1 MVSLG
6 DGTDD
11 SCLSL
16 TGEKVTWT
24 RNQAAIYV
32 STSLALLGVSVSS
45 AYRWHTHWLAFKR
58 LPCQFPRRMRLH
70 SNKASAAW
78 PQEDLRKLKTV
89 IDANPVYYVD
99 ELAAAMT
106 IELGRNI
113 TYTSVYRALTS
124 TTYNLGYSR
133 KVVDEKASQ
142 AVDQERKDFI
152 TTLHHYVKTPE
163 MAIFVKW
170 RFLSMKATKIGPLL
184 EENTAGR
191 KLVHQ

>member
-1 MVSLG
+1 
-6 DGTDD
+6 
-11 SCLSL
+11 
-16 TGEKVTWT
+16 
-24 RNQAAIYV
+24 
-32 STSLALLGVSVSS
+32 
-45 AYRWHTHWLAFKR
+45 
-58 LPCQFPRRMRLH
+58 MRLH

-89 IDANPVYYVD
+89 IDANP
-99 ELAAAMT
+99 AAAMT

-152 TTLHHYVKTPE
+152 TTLQHYVKTPE
-163 MAIFVKW
+163 MEIFVKW

-184 EENTAGR
+184 EETTAGR
-191 KLVHQ
+191 KLGHQ